1 MPELPEIR
9 RFAALIST
17 TAQQSQLMSAHAD
30 LGSTQSGLPV
40 RAQSR
45 GKQLLLTVGE
55 RSLLLGFGLV
65 GHWTTAADTSGADV
79 RLWMRFQNGT
89 VLVLKDAMKMAKW
102 APAADFDRKRGPDPI
117 DEHAA
122 FVENVT
128 AAVSQRRLTGE
139 ISAALLNQQ
148 FFNGVG
154 NYLRAELLHRA
165 GIYPLDAI
173 ELVAEKRPRE
183 FATLLRLCRDVPLEI
198 ISLGIN
204 KYGDEIEKQR
214 FADWLHVYDK
224 GVFVVDSSKRKIYMH
239 TDAATRFKIV
249 DTATTA
255 EPTALLTAEQVAS
268 LLLLVRSLTA
278 ERQLTDQDSRI
289 LKRSLLTHDASSSV
303 VLGAWRAVLDTFDVS
318 RDRPDLID
326 SLQQISRMQAITTT
340 TTTTTIT
347 TTTTTTN
354 SFLSDLLKTT
364 NESWWLALQ
373 HEFSEPYMAA
383 LEGKLLAEE
392 AAGHEVLPARNDI
405 FNAFRLPL
413 DDVRVVILGQ
423 DPYPTKGHAMGLA
436 FSVHESVQPLPG
448 SLQNI
453 FTELKDSGFHVQAQ
467 TGDLSP
473 WVQKGVLL
481 LNATLTVRAGAANS
495 HADFGWQRFTDQ
507 VIRTLCTH
515 GRRDLVFL
523 LWGKFAQEKSRLIVD
538 RPIVACAHPSPLSA
552 RAGFFGS
559 RCFHKVN
566 EALGPENQVDW
577 SI

>member
-1 MPELPEIR
+1 
-9 RFAALIST
+9 
-17 TAQQSQLMSAHAD
+17 
-30 LGSTQSGLPV
+30 
-40 RAQSR
+40 
-45 GKQLLLTVGE
+45 
-55 RSLLLGFGLV
+55 V
-65 GHWTTAADTSGADV
+65 GHWTTAADTNGADV

-102 APAADFDRKRGPDPI
+102 SPATDFDRKKRGPDPI

-122 FVENVT
+122 FVENVS

-165 GIYPLDAI
+165 NIYPLDAI

-183 FATLLRLCRDVPLEI
+183 FAALLRLCRDVPLEI

-204 KYGDEIEKQR
+204 KYGDEAEKQR

-239 TDAATRFKIV
+239 KDAATRFKIV
-249 DTATTA
+249 DTATTH
-255 EPTALLTAEQVAS
+255 LTAEEIAS

-303 VLGAWRAVLDTFDVS
+303 VLGGAWRAVLDTFDVS

-326 SLQQISRMQAITTT
+326 SLQQISRMQPTTT
-340 TTTTTIT
+340 TA
-347 TTTTTTN
+347 TTTN

-373 HEFSEPYMAA
+373 HEFSDPYMAA
-383 LEGKLLAEE
+383 LEAKLLAEE

-453 FTELKDSGFHVQAQ
+453 FTELNDCRRKPAICRLGC
-467 TGDLSP
+467 
-473 WVQKGVLL
+473 K
-481 LNATLTVRAGAANS
+481 RAS
-495 HADFGWQRFTDQ
+495 
-507 VIRTLCTH
+507 CCSM
-515 GRRDLVFL
+515 RR
-523 LWGKFAQEKSRLIVD
+523 
-538 RPIVACAHPSPLSA
+538 
-552 RAGFFGS
+552 
-559 RCFHKVN
+559 
-566 EALGPENQVDW
+566 
-577 SI
+577 